1 MSHMIGHWDEEDKD
15 LAIGAARAKKHF
27 GTLTPLDAKGKP
39 ISGLKI
45 AFFNNR
51 NYRRE
56 DYLDRAIGFHLALIP
71 YEDENGKE
79 AGDLAIAYDIVDY
92 QDHKDAEA
100 EFQKKVSKKKRGNPP
115 IEAYDALDIL
125 KVISKT
131 KVSKHKRV
139 LKQTAAY
146 LSTSSCKKIYG
157 GKLKGSAWIK
167 DAYEKGKIVELQDPD
182 QPLKSLRIFHV

>member
-1 MSHMIGHWDEEDKD
+1 MIGHWDEENKD
-15 LAIGAARAKKHF
+15 LAIGAARAKRYF

-39 ISGLKI
+39 ITGLKI

-56 DYLDRAIGFHLALIP
+56 DYFDRPVGFHLALIP
-71 YEDENGKE
+71 YEDENGKD

-92 QDHKDAEA
+92 QDHKDAEN
-100 EFQKKVSKKKRGNPP
+100 EFQKIASKKKRGNPP
-115 IEAYDALDIL
+115 LENYEPEEIL
-125 KVISKT
+125 KVISKA
-131 KVSKHKRV
+131 KLSKHKRV

-146 LSTSSCKKIYG
+146 LATPSCKKIYG

-167 DAYEKGKIVELQDPD
+167 HAYEKGRLVELQDSD
-182 QPLKSLRIFHV
+182 QPLKSLQIFHI